1 LKQTVPRNTNESPAS
16 NRDCKIETVKIV
28 SNSDKPIKEATKG
41 KFKPKGKQPAAT
53 LISCE

>member
-41 KFKPKGKQPAAT
+41 KEYIRDKELRT
-53 LISCE
+53 LLE